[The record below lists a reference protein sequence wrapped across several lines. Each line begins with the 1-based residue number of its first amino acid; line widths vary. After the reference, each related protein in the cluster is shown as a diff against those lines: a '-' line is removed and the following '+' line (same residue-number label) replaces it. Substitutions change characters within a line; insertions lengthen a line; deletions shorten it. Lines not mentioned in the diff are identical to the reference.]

1 MGLSCSGSCSK
12 ACSCAERAGA
22 LPRRLCGL
30 RAWRW
35 AAATLASRT
44 MHLPGDAAGALAPF
58 AELHNHRSPPGPELP
73 AIGARLLAFQA
84 GVRTKFADLHK
95 RRVLRSNLYRGWRAG
110 TVRRPQNCFFGSPWP
125 QPPATLGVCMIG
137 FGVCGC

>member
-1 MGLSCSGSCSK
+1 MRLCWSGSCSK

-58 AELHNHRSPPGPELP
+58 ADLHNHRPSPGPEPP
-73 AIGARLLAFQA
+73 AIGTWGSQRGLGFH
-84 GVRTKFADLHK
+84 GCWTC
-95 RRVLRSNLYRGWRAG
+95 RVA
-110 TVRRPQNCFFGSPWP
+110 
-125 QPPATLGVCMIG
+125 
-137 FGVCGC
+137 